1 MESIGF
7 NQGVSNPGLYV
18 HDELSLRCNVHGDD
32 FTVVGSY
39 DKLQWL
45 IQKLKKA
52 WTIEVRGILARPGS
66 RLPNICHQISVL
78 NRLISWTEHGIELEA
93 DPRHVE
99 LVLEQLGLTK
109 AASVT
114 TPLIKSKGDEEETIA
129 MRIGYLSMD
138 RLDMLRTVRE
148 LAKGLKSPTSF
159 HWTLLKGAARYLKG
173 VPRLVQLIP
182 NQDSFSTIQAWSD
195 TDHAGCVRTRKS
207 TTGTVIQLGRSVI
220 KATAKGQAVIALS
233 SEKSRV
239 LWSHLDG
246 QCCAGRASNA
256 RRLEHFLPSLC
267 QHGCYH
273 GYLHRQPPRIG
284 KSQAHCDMLPLGPGS
299 CGSATHTTEKS
310 EYGRHA
316 CRYHDETT

>member
-1 MESIGF
+1 MA
-7 NQGVSNPGLYV
+7 L
-18 HDELSLRCNVHGDD
+18 
-32 FTVVGSY
+32 
-39 DKLQWL
+39 WL
-45 IQKLKKA
+45 FAK
-52 WTIEVRGILARPGS
+52 
-66 RLPNICHQISVL
+66 HQQV

-114 TPLIKSKGDEEETIA
+114 TPLVKSKGDEEESPLTDQEAGYYRSIA

-138 RLDMLRTVRE
+138 RPDMLRTVRE

-159 HWTLLKGAARYLKG
+159 HWTLLKRAARYLKG

-233 SEKSRV
+233 SGEAEYYGLISTASAALGEQAMLEDWNISCPVYVNMDATTGISIGSRRGLGKV
-239 LWSHLDG
+239 KHIATCYLWVQDLVDR
-246 QCCAGRASNA
+246 QRI
-256 RRLEHFLPSLC
+256 RLRKVNT
-267 QHGCYH
+267 G
-273 GYLHRQPPRIG
+273 
-284 KSQAHCDMLPLGPGS
+284 DMLADIMTKPL
-299 CGSATHTTEKS
+299 
-310 EYGRHA
+310 
-316 CRYHDETT
+316 D